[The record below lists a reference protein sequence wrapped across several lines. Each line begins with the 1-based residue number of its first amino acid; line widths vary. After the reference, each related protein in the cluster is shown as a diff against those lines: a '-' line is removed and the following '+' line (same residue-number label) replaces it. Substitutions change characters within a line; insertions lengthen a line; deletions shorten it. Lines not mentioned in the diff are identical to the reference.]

1 LAGEKKAVSEMIAE
15 FLREGGV
22 LLAVFVPL
30 DALFS
35 GKSLAATTV
44 VVGMLVSGVFLI
56 LGVTI
61 ERLRP

>member
-1 LAGEKKAVSEMIAE
+1 MVGE
-15 FLREGGV
+15 FLREAGL
-22 LLAVFVPL
+22 LLAVLLPL

-35 GKSLAATTV
+35 GKTLARTTF
-44 VVGMLVSGVFLI
+44 VVGMAVSAVFLI

>member
-1 LAGEKKAVSEMIAE
+1 VIGKKAVSEMIGE
-15 FLREGGV
+15 FLRETGV

-35 GKSLAATTV
+35 GRSITTRIV
-44 VVGMLVSGVFLI
+44 IVGMGVSAVFLI
-56 LGVTI
+56 LGVVV

>member
-1 LAGEKKAVSEMIAE
+1 MAGEKKAVSEMIAE
-15 FLREGGV
+15 FLREAGV

-35 GKSLAATTV
+35 GKSLATTIV
-44 VVGMLVSGVFLI
+44 VVGMVVSAVFLL
-56 LGVTI
+56 LGVTV

>member
-1 LAGEKKAVSEMIAE
+1 LANEKKDVPEMIGE
-15 FLREGGV
+15 FLRETGV

-35 GKSLAATTV
+35 GKSIATKIV
-44 VVGMLVSGVFLI
+44 VVGMLVSAVFPI
-56 LGVTI
+56 LGVAL